1 MKRAINFRP
10 LFFVF
15 LGMLLGIV
23 FASLIIQKN
32 NFAFVAFSILIIFS
46 VFLVLWVKLF
56 KKDEKLN
63 FVINFVLCLI
73 IGLTLS
79 LSSSLISFSKFT
91 QKEID
96 EESRVFVTA
105 RVEVCNFKST
115 YYLLT
120 LENLKFYDGTK
131 KIEPSGKMSLHFNSE
146 SEIEN
151 LSQGS
156 TISFYSSVSQNS
168 LFEDNKFNSYY
179 YKNNLRF
186 SASTSVEDL
195 VVSSGNLKFDEKIK
209 EKVKNILYANMEF
222 DAASLAYASIFG
234 DKTMLNQNVYSL
246 FSISGTAHILAV
258 SGLHVGFLVA
268 LICWILNKCKLKDK
282 YSFIILAILLILYC
296 YLCQFSPSV
305 VRASIMSLVLY
316 FSRVIGKRNDRLSS
330 ISFAGSLILVVKPF
344 YLFDLGFQL
353 SFASCFGIFL
363 LMPQL
368 ERFFRKINFLNKFT
382 SAFCLTLSAQIG
394 TFPIIL
400 GNFEKLSFLSII
412 ANIIIVPLFSVLFT
426 ALIII
431 VLLNAIINLGFLF
444 VVPNFLYKLILFFA
458 RFFGSSQSA
467 IVSVS
472 GMTIFANI
480 LFYVLLFCA
489 SKYLVIKNNFKY
501 VLIGMCAIL
510 FIISSLIDF
519 MPVYFNSS
527 SLFNIQNTN
536 STIIT
541 NSDNYRILIN
551 TGQMINYSDDLNN
564 FLKTNRIKQ
573 IDTIIYTNYK
583 VSDQELLIEFCKKYK
598 VSKVYL
604 NYSSLDSSANYLIA
618 KTKNTQIIKTE
629 DDYYFV
635 ENFGFKILEEIN
647 SVSLNLIENL
657 LNIRLIVVE
666 KLNLVVV
673 NYIKQNNIALEFI
686 STKTIEKDA
695 FFSVENEFK
704 EKVIFCKDC
713 QFGAKNIVKSYNRI
727 KLEYYYEI

>member
-519 MPVYFNSS
+519 MPIYFNSS